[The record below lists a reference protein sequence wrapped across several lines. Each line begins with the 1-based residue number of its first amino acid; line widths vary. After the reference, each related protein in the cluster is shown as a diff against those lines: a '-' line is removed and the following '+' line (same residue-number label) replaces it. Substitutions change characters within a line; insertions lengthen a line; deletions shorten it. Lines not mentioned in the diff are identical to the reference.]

1 MPSGLDGATGA
12 VLGAAPQAALT
23 VTFFRKKPGHVLL
36 PGRALCGTLVLADI
50 GIPASVLAAIGPKT
64 HENGPALW
72 LDAFPWPALEGHKYS
87 RGHLLV
93 LGGAVMTGAA
103 RLGARAAAR
112 VGAGLVTVAAPAAAW
127 PVYAAALTGIIVQPV
142 AGPADFA
149 QLLADPRRNAV
160 LIGPGAGANEAT
172 RAGRARGARPE
183 PRGRARR
190 RRAHRLRRRSRMR
203 SSRRSPV
210 PPC

>member
-36 PGRALCGTLVLADI
+36 PGRALCGTLMLADI
-50 GIPASVLAAIGPKT
+50 GIPASVLGAIGPKA

-112 VGAGLVTVAAPAAAW
+112 VGAGLVTVAAPARRGPSMPQHAHRHHRAARSRDKRISRSFS
-127 PVYAAALTGIIVQPV
+127 PTRA
-142 AGPADFA
+142 
-149 QLLADPRRNAV
+149 
-160 LIGPGAGANEAT
+160 AT
-172 RAGRARGARPE
+172 R
-183 PRGRARR
+183 
-190 RRAHRLRRRSRMR
+190 
-203 SSRRSPV
+203 
-210 PPC
+210 C